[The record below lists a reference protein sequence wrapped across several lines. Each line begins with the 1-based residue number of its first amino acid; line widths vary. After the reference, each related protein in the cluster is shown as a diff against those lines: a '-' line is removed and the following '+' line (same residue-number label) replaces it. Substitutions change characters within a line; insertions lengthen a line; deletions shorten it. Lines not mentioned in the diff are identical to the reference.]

1 MKDGA
6 REGRESV
13 RDRMIAGADPQE
25 ACSVD
30 TSQNFCKKGETQQR
44 ELSHIP
50 PQRLLAS
57 RMHTARPTL
66 SFLLFL

>member
-1 MKDGA
+1 MEREKD
-6 REGRESV
+6 EKV
-13 RDRMIAGADPQE
+13 LDRMIAGADPQE